1 MAFDHLRG
9 VFEDLILTDQDLFAS
24 EEGYEALLDFIP
36 EPHASELRERWS
48 KDPSRSSRDKWSNL
62 NRLIRNIEGGS
73 IQRVRKV

>member
-48 KDPSRSSRDKWSNL
+48 KDPSRSSRDKWSNI